1 MTFIASVNGTALAV
15 FGVVVGVTMII
26 TYIASKRISTA
37 TDFWAAGRAL
47 TGPQNGLAIAGD
59 YMSAASFLG
68 IAGLIFVFGFDGF
81 LYCVGF
87 LVAFLAVLFLIAEQ
101 MRNAGK
107 YTFADVLA
115 YRMKQPPARAA
126 AALGTLAVV
135 AFYLIA
141 QMVGAGVI
149 IEGLVG
155 ISFPWAV
162 VLTGAFMV
170 TYIVLGGMLATSWV
184 QIIKAVLMLT
194 CGVVLTV
201 WVLSRI
207 GWNPIDLFT
216 RRPRRV
222 VRRRCV
228 PAAGPVPV
236 DPARH
241 GVARPRAR
249 ARHGGAAAHPDAVL
263 HRPDR

>member
-1 MTFIASVNGTALAV
+1 MAYIASVNGAALAV
-15 FGVVVGVTMII
+15 FGAVGGLTLII
-26 TYIASKRISTA
+26 TYIACRGVPA
-37 TDFWAAGRAL
+37 GTDFWAAGRAL

-87 LVAFLAVLFLIAEQ
+87 LVAFLAVLFLLAEQ
-101 MRNAGK
+101 MRNSGK

-115 YRMKQPPARAA
+115 YRLKQGPARAA

-155 ISFPWAV
+155 ISFPIAV
-162 VLTGAFMV
+162 IITGAF
-170 TYIVLGGMLATSWV
+170 
-184 QIIKAVLMLT
+184 
-194 CGVVLTV
+194 
-201 WVLSRI
+201 
-207 GWNPIDLFT
+207 
-216 RRPRRV
+216 
-222 VRRRCV
+222 
-228 PAAGPVPV
+228 
-236 DPARH
+236 
-241 GVARPRAR
+241 
-249 ARHGGAAAHPDAVL
+249 
-263 HRPDR
+263 

>member
-1 MTFIASVNGTALAV
+1 MTYIASVNGTALAV

-87 LVAFLAVLFLIAEQ
+87 LVAFLAVLFLLAEQ

-115 YRMKQPPARAA
+115 YRLKQPPARAA
-126 AALGTLAVV
+126 AALGTL
-135 AFYLIA
+135 
-141 QMVGAGVI
+141 
-149 IEGLVG
+149 
-155 ISFPWAV
+155 
-162 VLTGAFMV
+162 
-170 TYIVLGGMLATSWV
+170 
-184 QIIKAVLMLT
+184 
-194 CGVVLTV
+194 
-201 WVLSRI
+201 
-207 GWNPIDLFT
+207 
-216 RRPRRV
+216 
-222 VRRRCV
+222 VRR
-228 PAAGPVPV
+228 
-236 DPARH
+236 
-241 GVARPRAR
+241 GV
-249 ARHGGAAAHPDAVL
+249 L
-263 HRPDR
+263 PDRADGRRGRASSRRSSGSASRGR